1 MARVESCPQDFL
13 WVNKTIHSSA
23 LSNNKGDAAS
33 RRSVNKHV
41 QRWRTRSSTI
51 EKLAPDSD
59 GPTVIG
65 WRLDNS
71 SKLKKSSKT
80 LVTPSDEEGRDKWPL
95 ALLTGVPPSWGSPV
109 DPFKSS
115 SVPITGEVFGFLR
128 HFIETFLAGAIQTQ
142 VQNVLSPGPGKPRS
156 SESMGAM
163 KIVQECVADP
173 KHMYSVLA
181 LTSHQLKYVNGH
193 KLPRADGP
201 EFYMAKA
208 LEGLR
213 KTLDPD
219 EVNTV
224 SQQVVLDFSFMAA
237 AEAYRENFTGAMA
250 YQQINSFV
258 VRKMGGFEKVEPFVR
273 EMCRIGDI
281 FISSLTMT
289 PPICGLFGD
298 PGPISEAFRGEIDK
312 RILPQRRMGAAFLEH
327 QDLWNPIM
335 SDMIA
340 DMLDVVQAA
349 QFLWAFPESDVSSED
364 RDWVLQ
370 RNHALTLKFLSMVP
384 TSPVTTFEE
393 AVQESCR
400 LCLILWL
407 FYVLAG
413 TTGIPSEPGTPKRV
427 RNFMPEHT
435 RRLRQ
440 SVELADSMDTYARR
454 WGPYE
459 ELWVWMA
466 AFGTLSSKIDGCWF
480 ALELRDECKSR
491 GIYTYDSLAT
501 ITSKY
506 LSLDRLEQLSNRML
520 ARTLIVGM
528 MEDYSIV
535 TRVFY

>member
-1 MARVESCPQDFL
+1 MAV
-13 WVNKTIHSSA
+13 
-23 LSNNKGDAAS
+23 
-33 RRSVNKHV
+33 
-41 QRWRTRSSTI
+41 ST
-51 EKLAPDSD
+51 SH
-59 GPTVIG
+59 
-65 WRLDNS
+65 WS
-71 SKLKKSSKT
+71 
-80 LVTPSDEEGRDKWPL
+80 PSI
-95 ALLTGVPPSWGSPV
+95 VGSPV

-115 SVPITGEVFGFLR
+115 SVPITSEVFGFLR
-128 HFIETFLAGAIQTQ
+128 HFTETFPAGAIQTQ
-142 VQNVLSPGPGKPRS
+142 VQNALSPGPGKPRS
-156 SESMGAM
+156 SESMGAT

-181 LTSHQLKYVNGH
+181 LTSHQIKYLIGH
-193 KLPRADGP
+193 KLPRMDRP

-224 SQQVVLDFSFMAA
+224 SQQVVLDFSWMAT

-250 YQQINSFV
+250 YQRINAFV

-281 FISSLTMT
+281 FISSLNMT
-289 PPICGLFGD
+289 PPIYGLFGD
-298 PGPISEAFRGEIDK
+298 PGAISEEFRAEIDK
-312 RILPQRRMGAAFLEH
+312 RILPQRRMGFAFLGH
-327 QDLWNPIM
+327 QDVWSPAM

-349 QFLWAFPESDVSSED
+349 QFLWAFPESDISSED
-364 RDWVLQ
+364 RDWVL
-370 RNHALTLKFLSMVP
+370 RRSHALTLRLLSMVP

-400 LCLILWL
+400 LCMILWL

-413 TTGIPSEPGTPKRV
+413 TTGIPSEPGTLKRV
-427 RNFMPEHT
+427 RNIMPEHT

-440 SVELADSMDTYARR
+440 SVELTDSMDTYGGR
-454 WGPYE
+454 WGPHK
-459 ELWVWMA
+459 ELWIWVA
-466 AFGTLSSKIDGCWF
+466 AFGTLSFKTDGCWF
-480 ALELRDECKSR
+480 ALELRAECKTR

-506 LSLDRLEQLSNRML
+506 LSLDRLEQLSNRKL
-520 ARTLIVGM
+520 ARTLIAGM
-528 MEDYSIV
+528 MED
-535 TRVFY
+535 